1 MKETLKSNKLANYFL
16 EVCNFKY
23 SKESVNNTKIKS
35 EFVYQK
41 IKDDFADFIN
51 ASSRKKKAK
60 IFVENFKINKLG
72 SFLFG
77 NNLQTMDNQNSNKIH

>member
-1 MKETLKSNKLANYFL
+1 MKETPKSNKLANYFL

-35 EFVYQK
+35 EFVYQE
-41 IKDDFADFIN
+41 IKDDSADFIN
-51 ASSRKKKAK
+51 ASLRKKKAK
-60 IFVENFKINKLG
+60 IFAENFKINKLG

-77 NNLQTMDNQNSNKIH
+77 QNLQTMDNQNSNKIH